1 MTKHETCF
9 IIYHKEDFLM
19 ISKHRKILEPYIL
32 SAEKKLDKYYGEYK
46 SVYLSQAAAFSKLAQ
61 QTETTYAETVEK
73 GNFVNTVIEDNDP
86 GYLSKDSFLFGEGNE
101 KERYNVQ
108 LGGVA
113 YAHLARIT
121 LREKEAS
128 RDGIEKA
135 KNEVHLNKIR
145 TENYSVHI
153 FSQQVTDTKIRALV
167 SIGDFPIMYRNDEGE
182 YVYER
187 AEAMDEAKRI
197 DVAKRI
203 LSFGGIVN
211 TYDWNLSKFLLS
223 DQLNVA
229 RISHQ
234 IEFYGQIKNDS
245 KEYKSLDKEY
255 LDLAEN
261 DYTNGVSKLEEAIEK
276 SNKRLN
282 VLAKVFSAIFGVAL
296 AVALIATVY
305 TCSAGNFSSLY
316 AFLTGMAVMFLFCAN
331 VLFAILVK
339 LNKTNCETSK
349 KEFKNAILARINIS
363 LPANECRLNMLQADF
378 ISTVTPV
385 LEKAYN
391 DFSAAAD
398 KMLQAATELCENVRK
413 QYDEH
418 INYMPE
424 ISDLELQTV
433 YELMQNYEAADFRDA
448 LRRAKEI
455 IERNKEKA
463 EAAARQE
470 RLDKEERAHRSEMLA
485 SQKRQEEAA
494 KKQAEYAREQAE
506 LAKEQAEYAREQAKY
521 QREQA
526 AEAAKQTE
534 YAAKVAEIERER
546 NARERSSNK

>member
-1 MTKHETCF
+1 
-9 IIYHKEDFLM
+9 
-19 ISKHRKILEPYIL
+19 
-32 SAEKKLDKYYGEYK
+32 
-46 SVYLSQAAAFSKLAQ
+46 
-61 QTETTYAETVEK
+61 
-73 GNFVNTVIEDNDP
+73 
-86 GYLSKDSFLFGEGNE
+86 
-101 KERYNVQ
+101 
-108 LGGVA
+108 
-113 YAHLARIT
+113 
-121 LREKEAS
+121 
-128 RDGIEKA
+128 
-135 KNEVHLNKIR
+135 
-145 TENYSVHI
+145 
-153 FSQQVTDTKIRALV
+153 
-167 SIGDFPIMYRNDEGE
+167 
-182 YVYER
+182 
-187 AEAMDEAKRI
+187 
-197 DVAKRI
+197 
-203 LSFGGIVN
+203 
-211 TYDWNLSKFLLS
+211 
-223 DQLNVA
+223 
-229 RISHQ
+229 
-234 IEFYGQIKNDS
+234 
-245 KEYKSLDKEY
+245 
-255 LDLAEN
+255 
-261 DYTNGVSKLEEAIEK
+261 
-276 SNKRLN
+276 
-282 VLAKVFSAIFGVAL
+282 
-296 AVALIATVY
+296 
-305 TCSAGNFSSLY
+305 
-316 AFLTGMAVMFLFCAN
+316 MFLFCAN

-349 KEFKNAILARINIS
+349 KEFKNAILARIDIS
-363 LPANECRLNMLQADF
+363 LPANECRLNMLQEDF

-385 LEKAYN
+385 LEKAHN

-398 KMLQAATELCENVRK
+398 QTLQAGTELWENVHK